1 MRRRKG
7 DAARVL
13 HDVHRNSPRRVMPA
27 GDARSDVRSRSGW
40 RFATAAGA
48 LLVSTLLVGARAPAA
63 TPGEL
68 VTINAEHQQW
78 IQDQLWCAQGEV
90 HLLYQDISLRCDEVE
105 VDLKTL
111 HLHAEGNVIL
121 DQGDT
126 RIACSRIEFDLQ
138 KKVGTLWDVD
148 AFLPPTYHFRGERME
163 KLDETHYRFHN
174 GIFTSCE
181 IRDDKAP
188 PWSIEVRDALVE
200 LEGYGHFRGAA
211 IKAGRIPLFY
221 TPRLIWPVKRE
232 RAAGFLVPSFGFSS
246 QRGAYFGNSFYWPI
260 SRSVDATSY
269 LDLFSKSYIGVGQEL
284 RWAPADHASG
294 DVLGY
299 FVWDPTAKRWEWKAS
314 GKHNQLFPGGYA
326 LHAQLQEVSS
336 LDFFQQFEGA
346 IDRNALRTLYSF
358 ATLSRAWGPQ
368 ALNLRVDHQR
378 TFFTDPTSGVT
389 SEVDLDRLGEAE
401 YRLRSTRI
409 GLSPLYV
416 SAIASADEFRVNRS
430 ATLRGSYGRLD
441 LFPNLTLLTPGF
453 AWLSVTPTIGG
464 RETYYTSQYSADRQY
479 LVAEPLSRHYGTA
492 GLSIVGPSFSRIWTE
507 SDGDKLKHLIE
518 PRLDYSYVSE
528 PGDLTRIPVFDE
540 KDSVLVTNLVTWT
553 LANRL
558 FFKGGPEGSREVA
571 SLEISQPYSLSV
583 PLTLARAVYDPTTQQ
598 TTSVPA
604 SQRGPLDVWLRLTPL
619 PTASLDARADF
630 DPVTHKLQSTSLSG
644 GFYKG
649 ANGLNLTWYSG
660 YDPLQGGALSSQTR
674 VYFGLAPGGAPWRL
688 ESQTAYDIH
697 NQKLLEQRF
706 AFRWRGS
713 CWSALVELRDYLIAP
728 YQNRSYRIAIDL
740 TGLGTFLDIHG
751 ALDSMPRQ

>member
-1 MRRRKG
+1 MRPRKG
-7 DAARVL
+7 DAATVPQG
-13 HDVHRNSPRRVMPA
+13 VHGHALRR
-27 GDARSDVRSRSGW
+27 
-40 RFATAAGA
+40 ATP
-48 LLVSTLLVGARAPAA
+48 VGHPDLKARARRGWQGAILCAVLVASALPAARARGA

-68 VTINAEHQQW
+68 VTINADHQQW
-78 IQDQLWCAQGEV
+78 IQDQLWCAQGNV

-105 VDLKTL
+105 VELKTM

-121 DQGDT
+121 DQGNT
-126 RIACSRIEFDLQ
+126 RIACSRIDFDLER
-138 KKVGTLWDVD
+138 KVGTLWNVD
-148 AFLPPTYHFRGERME
+148 AFLPPTYYFRGESME

-174 GIFTSCE
+174 GTFTSCA
-181 IRDDKAP
+181 ISDNQAP
-188 PWSIEVRDALVE
+188 PWSIKVRDALVE

-211 IKAGRIPLFY
+211 LDVRGVPIFY
-221 TPRLIWPVKRE
+221 TPRLLWPVKRD
-232 RAAGFLVPSFGFSS
+232 RAAGLLVPSFGFSS

-260 SRSVDATSY
+260 SRSLDATSY
-269 LDLFSKSYIGVGQEL
+269 LDLFSKNYVGLGQEL
-284 RWAPADHASG
+284 RWAPAENAAG

-299 FVWDPTAKRWEWKAS
+299 FVWDPTGKRWEWKAI

-378 TFFTDPTSGVT
+378 TFFTDLTGAT
-389 SEVDLDRLGEAE
+389 TEVDLDRLGEAE

-409 GLSPLYV
+409 GLSPLYL
-416 SAIASADEFRVNRS
+416 SAIASADEFQVNRS
-430 ATLRGSYGRLD
+430 AMLRGRYGRLD
-441 LFPNLTLLTPGF
+441 LFPTLTLLTPGF
-453 AWLSVTPTIGG
+453 AWLNVTPTIGA
-464 RETYYTSQYSADRQY
+464 RETYYTSQYSADLQH
-479 LVAEPLSRHYGTA
+479 LIPESLSRRYATA
-492 GLSIVGPSFSRIWTE
+492 GLSIVGPSFSRIWSEASGT
-507 SDGDKLKHLIE
+507 KIKHLIE
-518 PRLDYSYVSE
+518 PRLDYSYVSQ

-540 KDSVLVTNLVTWT
+540 KDSVLVTNQVTWT

-558 FFKGGPEGSREVA
+558 FVKSGPEGSREVA
-571 SLEISQPYSLSV
+571 SFEISQPYSLSL
-583 PLTLARAVYDPTTQQ
+583 PLTLARTTYDAATGQ
-598 TTSVPA
+598 TTVVPA
-604 SQRGPLDVWLRLTPL
+604 SQRGPLDLWLRLTPL
-619 PTASLDARADF
+619 PTASLDARADL

-644 GFYKG
+644 GLYAG
-649 ANGLNLTWYSG
+649 NNGVNLTWFSG
-660 YDPLQGGALSSQTR
+660 YDPLQGGPLSSQTR
-674 VYFGLAPGGAPWRL
+674 VYLGVAPGAAPWRL

-713 CWSALVELRDYLIAP
+713 CWSALVEFRDYRIAP

-751 ALDSMPRQ
+751 ALDSMPR

>member
-1 MRRRKG
+1 MSL
-7 DAARVL
+7 A
-13 HDVHRNSPRRVMPA
+13 S
-27 GDARSDVRSRSGW
+27 W
-40 RFATAAGA
+40 TCA
-48 LLVSTLLVGARAPAA
+48 LLALSLPFAERASAVVPS
-63 TPGEL
+63 EL

-78 IQDQLWCAQGEV
+78 IQDQLWCAQGDV

-111 HLHAEGNVIL
+111 HLHAEGNVLL
-121 DQGDT
+121 DQGQT
-126 RIACSRIEFDLQ
+126 RMACSRIEFDLE
-138 KKVGTLWDVD
+138 KKVGTLYDVE
-148 AFLPPTYHFRGERME
+148 AFLPPTYHFRGKKME

-174 GIFTSCE
+174 GLFTSC
-181 IRDDKAP
+181 DLSDTKAP

-211 IKAGRIPLFY
+211 LKVRGIPFFY
-221 TPRLIWPVKRE
+221 TPRLIWPIKRD
-232 RAAGFLVPSFGFSS
+232 RAAGFLVPSFGFST
-246 QRGAYFGNSFYWPI
+246 QRGAYLGNSFFWPI
-260 SRSVDATSY
+260 SRSFDTTLF
-269 LDLFSKSYIGVGQEL
+269 LDLYSKRFLGLGEEF
-284 RWAPADHASG
+284 RWAPADNARG
-294 DVLGY
+294 ELLGY
-299 FVWDPTAKRWEWKAS
+299 FVWDPTAKRWEWKAN

-326 LHAQLQEVSS
+326 LHAQLQEVSD
-336 LDFFQQFEGA
+336 LEFFQQFEGA

-358 ATLSRAWGPQ
+358 ATLSRTWGPQ
-368 ALNLRVDHQR
+368 ALNLRADHQR
-378 TFFTDPTSGVT
+378 TFFTDPNSGVT

-409 GLSPLYV
+409 GLSPLYA
-416 SAIASADEFRVNRS
+416 SAVASADEFQVNRS
-430 ATLRGSYGRLD
+430 ATLRGRYGRID
-441 LFPNLTLLTPGF
+441 LFPTLTLLTPGL
-453 AWLSVTPTIGG
+453 AWLSVTPSVGA
-464 RETYYTSQYSADRQY
+464 RETYYTSQYSADQQY
-479 LVAEPLSRHYGTA
+479 LVAEPLSRHYATA
-492 GLSIVGPSFSRIWTE
+492 GLSIVGPSFSRIWSE
-507 SDGDKLKHLIE
+507 SNGDKVKHLIE
-518 PRLDYSYVSE
+518 PRLDYSYVSQ
-528 PGDLTRIPVFDE
+528 PGDLSRIPIFDE

-558 FFKGGPEGSREVA
+558 FVKSGPAGSREVA

-583 PLTLARAVYDPTTQQ
+583 PLTLARSSYDPATEQ

-604 SQRGPLDVWLRLTPL
+604 SQRGPLDLWLRLTPF
-619 PTASLDARADF
+619 PTATLDARADF

-674 VYFGLAPGGAPWRL
+674 VYFGVAPGGAPWRV

-697 NQKLLEQRF
+697 NEKLLEQRF

-713 CWSALVELRDYLIAP
+713 CWSVLAELRDYRIAP
-728 YQNRSYRIAIDL
+728 YKNRSYRIAIDL

-751 ALDSMPRQ
+751 ALDTMPK